1 MLIRVFDVTF
11 IIIVDHRVLY
21 SIVLSHLYRVRV
33 GAADGREYDRMRSGA
48 HKPRP
53 DESVSLR
60 PEPVH
65 GHAMREASRVRLR
78 RRHAMYSPQAEPD
91 LRLGAR
97 PARRADARL
106 RLVQLDRSRRRDR
119 VPRREPGRQGE
130 RRAHLLLPTELLL
143 HAVRYFIRVHF
154 IPLLQLSSITH
165 ETHLLHIPHVHPM
178 QILPISGARQLPLAI
193 HLRVLQAASAAGHHY
208 GRVPRLREEHRVRR
222 TLQRRLCAFRA
233 AYRLVFFS
241 LVSCL

>member
-1 MLIRVFDVTF
+1 MF
-11 IIIVDHRVLY
+11 DHRVLY
-21 SIVLSHLYRVRV
+21 SSVLSHLYRVRV

-65 GHAMREASRVRLR
+65 GHAVREASRVRLR
-78 RRHAMYSPQAEPD
+78 GRHAMYSPQAEPD
-91 LRLGAR
+91 LWLGAR

-106 RLVQLDRSRRRDR
+106 RLVQLDRPRRRDR

-143 HAVRYFIRVHF
+143 HAVGYFVLHSRPPQFRFRNRANHN
-154 IPLLQLSSITH
+154 
-165 ETHLLHIPHVHPM
+165 ETHLLHMPNVHPM
-178 QILPISGARQLPLAI
+178 QILPISGARQLPLPI
-193 HLRVLQAASAAGHHY
+193 HLGTLQAASAAGDHY

-222 TLQRRLCAFRA
+222 TLQGRLCALRA
-233 AYRLVFFS
+233 AHRLD
-241 LVSCL
+241 